1 MQSELFIVFIVR
13 EPSQRTPLTF
23 LKDLFVHVFADLTK
37 RKRRL
42 FTVSVTAAGFI
53 LWHLLDLS
61 RDKLATWK
69 FHRGAAAETKV
80 ATALPTITVH
90 TERER
95 EPTNQIYID
104 FTTYMFDFLL
114 LR

>member
-1 MQSELFIVFIVR
+1 MCLQICGGRV
-13 EPSQRTPLTF
+13 
-23 LKDLFVHVFADLTK
+23 KKKKK
-37 RKRRL
+37 RKKKKEKT

-69 FHRGAAAETKV
+69 FNRGAAAETKA

-90 TERER
+90 RER
-95 EPTNQIYID
+95 EGADQPSLY
-104 FTTYMFDFLL
+104 
-114 LR
+114 

>member
-1 MQSELFIVFIVR
+1 MCLQIWKKKEK
-13 EPSQRTPLTF
+13 T
-23 LKDLFVHVFADLTK
+23 
-37 RKRRL
+37 

-69 FHRGAAAETKV
+69 FNRGAAAETKV

-90 TERER
+90 RERERER